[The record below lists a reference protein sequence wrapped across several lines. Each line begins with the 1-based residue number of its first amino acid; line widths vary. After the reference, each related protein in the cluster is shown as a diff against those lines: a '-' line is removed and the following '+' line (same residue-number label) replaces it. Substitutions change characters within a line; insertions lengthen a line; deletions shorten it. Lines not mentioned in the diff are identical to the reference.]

1 MIRIDLPDIPT
12 TDRLI
17 EALHVA
23 AGTRPGTPQAREWRH
38 MAHELETA
46 LDQLGPAYPLEQVH
60 QNAA

>member
-1 MIRIDLPDIPT
+1 MIRVDLPDIPT

-23 AGTRPGTPQAREWRH
+23 AGTRPGSQQATEWRQ
-38 MAHELETA
+38 MAHDLEQA
-46 LDQLGPAYPLEQVH
+46 LDQLGPAPLRQVH

>member
-23 AGTRPGTPQAREWRH
+23 AGTRPGTPQATEWRRI
-38 MAHELETA
+38 AHDLEHA
-46 LDQLGPAYPLEQVH
+46 LDILGPAPPAQVH
-60 QNAA
+60 QTAA

>member
-23 AGTRPGTPQAREWRH
+23 AGARRDTAQATEWRRI
-38 MAHELETA
+38 AFELEAA
-46 LDQLGPAYPLEQVH
+46 LDALGPQDPPQPV
-60 QNAA
+60 AA

>member
-1 MIRIDLPDIPT
+1 MIRVDLPDIPT

-23 AGTRPGTPQAREWRH
+23 AGARPNTTQATEWRRI
-38 MAHELETA
+38 AHDLEQA
-46 LDQLGPAYPLEQVH
+46 LDAIGPTYPIQQVH

>member
-23 AGTRPGTPQAREWRH
+23 AGARPGTPQADEWRRL
-38 MAHELETA
+38 AYAVEDA
-46 LDQLGPAYPLEQVH
+46 LDNLPPQPTH
-60 QNAA
+60 TNAT